1 MSEAG
6 LRVLDDHEREQMR
19 QWLANWQRVGP
30 LLEAE
35 RRERVAALSDDDAWN
50 ESTALFQ
57 AWQGEMTGDHG
68 EGLLLQQDV
77 FARCRRNAR

>member
-1 MSEAG
+1 MSEAK
-6 LRVLDDHEREQMR
+6 LRVLDEHERDQMR

-35 RRERVAALSDDDAWN
+35 RRERVAALTDDDGWN
-50 ESTALFQ
+50 ESEALFQ
-57 AWQGEMTGDHG
+57 AWQTWMTGDNG